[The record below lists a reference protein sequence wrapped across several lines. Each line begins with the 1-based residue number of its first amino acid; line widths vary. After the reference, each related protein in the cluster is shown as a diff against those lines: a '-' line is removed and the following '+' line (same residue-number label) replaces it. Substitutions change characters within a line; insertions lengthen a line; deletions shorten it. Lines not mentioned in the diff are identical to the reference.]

1 MKGTRLVL
9 SNNLLAHP
17 KNHETAYRRGK
28 HWNRRRQSG
37 TSLRPSASYAH
48 ITQWVKELTQP
59 LIVKAST
66 KSAPTQL
73 NSSDLLYFLLF
84 FLSLFLGGP
93 KATSQNADEGRSF
106 TMMSSWL
113 QRIRWEYSC
122 LLNQCNYTQLRKQ
135 FRSVRY
141 YEHNIEKYRI
151 IPKHKQIGQT
161 LRRPCTSL
169 YFGSNTVN

>member
-37 TSLRPSASYAH
+37 TSLRHQLVMHTYTVGKGTYAAAYR
-48 ITQWVKELTQP
+48 QSLYQER
-59 LIVKAST
+59 AYAT
-66 KSAPTQL
+66 KQQRSPILFA
-73 NSSDLLYFLLF
+73 F

-122 LLNQCNYTQLRKQ
+122 LLNQCSYTQLRKQ

-141 YEHNIEKYRI
+141 YEHKIGKYRI
-151 IPKHKQIGQT
+151 IPKQIRQT

-169 YFGSNTVN
+169 FFD